1 MKKFKFALF
10 AFMVSMM
17 AFTFASCS
25 DDDEVKDVSV
35 TGVTIAP
42 QTLDLKEGTTG
53 TLTASVAPTNATK
66 KTVSWTSSDEK
77 VATVDNGTVTAVA
90 EGTAT
95 ITVRTDEGGFTAT
108 ATVNVTKDI
117 PPFDESKYHF
127 DLFLTVDKHG
137 GMSSKN
143 ITIANSTASL
153 KADRGTITV
162 VREGAELGY
171 YTMESIS
178 KGKYY
183 YQVYSTK
190 GSGAG
195 DRFVKYQI
203 KNNKVIEVQSQRF
216 SSNGITYNVRN
227 YTHAWLDDN
236 TLLIMGSTGDNKK
249 LIWTK
254 LNANDMTILDEGELS
269 DITIPEGWTTF
280 TSSGILSYR
289 EADNKLFYFYFVK
302 KDRDPNNPRK
312 STNEPKFRVA
322 VINPDDM
329 KVEKWSF
336 SPVESEMAGSA
347 YGELMQNT
355 VMYDEVG
362 NLYIAAFHKDDIE
375 KGMLLRIKAGET
387 EIDPDYN
394 GYKDSDGKL
403 LTVQYLGNNKA
414 FIYARNDKA
423 PVVEIGGKKIKPTD
437 IDGYSHYYA
446 ILDLATGEK
455 SRMSFGGKE
464 LAYSG
469 GRFSQRSV
477 IFNNKVYFGTNTKE
491 DKNSIMYIYDI
502 ESGNV
507 EKGAEVDGGFFF
519 DMIRVI
525 END

>member
-137 GMSSKN
+137 GMSAKN

-183 YQVYSTK
+183 YQVYSSK
-190 GSGAG
+190 GTGAG

-203 KNNKVIEVQSQRF
+203 KENKVIDVQSQRVK
-216 SSNGITYNVRN
+216 SNTFNARS

-236 TLLIMGSTGDNKK
+236 TLVIMSSNGDKSK
-249 LIWTK
+249 IIWTK

-269 DITIPEGWTTF
+269 EITLPEGWTSF
-280 TSSGILSYR
+280 TTSGILTYR
-289 EADNKLFYFYFVK
+289 PTDNKLFYFYFAK
-302 KDRDPNNPRK
+302 KIPDPNKPRF
-312 STNEPKFRVA
+312 SVNEPNFRVA
-322 VINPDDM
+322 VIDPATM
-329 KVEKWSF
+329 KVETECLS
-336 SPVESEMAGSA
+336 S
-347 YGELMQNT
+347 
-355 VMYDEVG
+355 
-362 NLYIAAFHKDDIE
+362 
-375 KGMLLRIKAGET
+375 RIR
-387 EIDPDYN
+387 N
-394 GYKDSDGKL
+394 GW
-403 LTVQYLGNNKA
+403 
-414 FIYARNDKA
+414 
-423 PVVEIGGKKIKPTD
+423 
-437 IDGYSHYYA
+437 
-446 ILDLATGEK
+446 
-455 SRMSFGGKE
+455 
-464 LAYSG
+464 
-469 GRFSQRSV
+469 
-477 IFNNKVYFGTNTKE
+477 
-491 DKNSIMYIYDI
+491 
-502 ESGNV
+502 
-507 EKGAEVDGGFFF
+507 
-519 DMIRVI
+519 
-525 END
+525 

>member
-35 TGVTIAP
+35 TGVTITP
-42 QTLDLKEGTTG
+42 QTLELKEGTTG
-53 TLTASVAPTNATK
+53 TLTAAIAPANATK

-95 ITVRTDEGGFTAT
+95 ITVKTDEGGFTAK
-108 ATVNVTKDI
+108 ATVTVTKDI

-143 ITIANSTASL
+143 ITIVNSTSSL
-153 KADRGTITV
+153 NADKGLITV

-183 YQVYSTK
+183 YQVYSPK
-190 GSGAG
+190 GSGSG

-203 KNNKVIEVQSQRF
+203 KDNKIQMVQERPVK
-216 SSNGITYNVRN
+216 SNTYKARS

-236 TLLIMGSTGDNKK
+236 TLLIMASNGDNSKI
-249 LIWTK
+249 IWTK
-254 LNANDMTILDEGELS
+254 LNTADMSILAEGELEG
-269 DITIPEGWTTF
+269 IGVPEGWESLTT
-280 TSSGILSYR
+280 SGILTYR
-289 EADNKLFYFYFVK
+289 QTDNKLFYFYYAKRK
-302 KDRDPNNPRK
+302 KDSGNPMRATK
-312 STNEPKFRVA
+312 ESNFRIA
-322 VINPDDM
+322 VINPESM
-329 KVEKWSF
+329 KVEEQSV
-336 SPVESEMAGSA
+336 SPVEAEMAGSA
-347 YGELMQNT
+347 YGELMQDC

-362 NLYIAAFHKDDIE
+362 NLYLACFVETDTME
-375 KGMLLRIKAGET
+375 KGMLLRINAGET
-387 EIDPDYN
+387 KFDPSYN
-394 GYKDSDGKL
+394 GYKNADGKL
-403 LTVQYLGNNKA
+403 LTVQYMGNNKA
-414 FIYARNDKA
+414 FIYARNDNA
-423 PVVEIGGKKIKPTD
+423 PTVEIGGKPVGPTK

-455 SRMSFGGKE
+455 TRMSFGGKE

-491 DKNSIMYIYDI
+491 DDNSIMYIYDI
-502 ESGNV
+502 KSGNV
-507 EKGAEVDGGFFF
+507 EKGAEVDGRFFF
-519 DMIRVI
+519 DMIRVV

>member
-35 TGVTIAP
+35 TGVTITP
-42 QTLDLKEGTTG
+42 QTLELKEGTTG
-53 TLTASVAPTNATK
+53 TLTTAIAPANATK

-95 ITVRTDEGGFTAT
+95 ITVKTDEGGFTAK
-108 ATVNVTKDI
+108 ATVTVTKDI

-183 YQVYSTK
+183 YQVFSPK
-190 GSGAG
+190 GTGAG

-203 KNNKVIEVQSQRF
+203 KENKVIDVQSQPVK
-216 SSNGITYNVRN
+216 SNTFNARS

-236 TLLIMGSTGDNKK
+236 TLVIMSSNGDKSK
-249 LIWTK
+249 IIWTK
-254 LNANDMTILDEGELS
+254 LNANDMTILDEDELS
-269 DITIPEGWTTF
+269 EITLPEGWTSF
-280 TSSGILSYR
+280 TTSGILTYR
-289 EADNKLFYFYFVK
+289 PTDNKLFYFYFAK
-302 KDRDPNNPRK
+302 KIPDPNKPRY
-312 STNEPKFRVA
+312 SVNEPNFRVA
-322 VINPDDM
+322 VIDPATM
-329 KVEKWSF
+329 KVEKQSVC
-336 SPVESEMAGSA
+336 PVESEMAGSA

-355 VMYDEVG
+355 VMYDEAG
-362 NLYIAAFHKDDIE
+362 NLYIAAFQDEDIE

-423 PVVEIGGKKIKPTD
+423 PAVGKLKPTD

>member
-183 YQVYSTK
+183 YQVFSPK
-190 GSGAG
+190 GTGAG

-203 KNNKVIEVQSQRF
+203 KENKVIDVQSQPVK
-216 SSNGITYNVRN
+216 SNTFNARS

-236 TLLIMGSTGDNKK
+236 TLVIMSSNGDKSK
-249 LIWTK
+249 IIWTK
-254 LNANDMTILDEGELS
+254 LNANVMTILDEGELS
-269 DITIPEGWTTF
+269 EITLPEGWTSF
-280 TSSGILSYR
+280 T
-289 EADNKLFYFYFVK
+289 
-302 KDRDPNNPRK
+302 
-312 STNEPKFRVA
+312 T
-322 VINPDDM
+322 
-329 KVEKWSF
+329 
-336 SPVESEMAGSA
+336 
-347 YGELMQNT
+347 
-355 VMYDEVG
+355 
-362 NLYIAAFHKDDIE
+362 
-375 KGMLLRIKAGET
+375 
-387 EIDPDYN
+387 
-394 GYKDSDGKL
+394 
-403 LTVQYLGNNKA
+403 
-414 FIYARNDKA
+414 
-423 PVVEIGGKKIKPTD
+423 
-437 IDGYSHYYA
+437 
-446 ILDLATGEK
+446 
-455 SRMSFGGKE
+455 
-464 LAYSG
+464 
-469 GRFSQRSV
+469 SV
-477 IFNNKVYFGTNTKE
+477 
-491 DKNSIMYIYDI
+491 S
-502 ESGNV
+502 
-507 EKGAEVDGGFFF
+507 
-519 DMIRVI
+519 
-525 END
+525 